1 MKNGLPDL
9 IMEEVR
15 TLPPGRQLQVLDFA
29 KALRLSE
36 PKGATWKELSRFAG
50 AIPKDQLRQMAKAI
64 EEGCER
70 IDADGW

>member
-1 MKNGLPDL
+1 MKNGLPGLILKELRDL
-9 IMEEVR
+9 PRDRQQEV
-15 TLPPGRQLQVLDFA
+15 LNFA
-29 KALRLSE
+29 KALPLAQ

-50 AIPKDQLRQMAKAI
+50 AIPKADLKQMAKAI